1 MQPTVAD
8 VLALDPVRRGSPRVL
23 AAADRLD
30 TPVRWVHVVE
40 LADPREFLRGGE
52 FVLSTG
58 IALPADPAGL
68 DRFVSALADA
78 GAAALA
84 VEIGSRYV
92 RDLPR
97 PLVQSATAHRL
108 PLIVLQRQTQFIAVT
123 EAVHAEILAAQVAEL
138 RAAQRLHQVFTDL
151 AAAAASADDIV
162 ARASALAGVPVI
174 LADLG
179 HRVLACA
186 PGKEEVADLLAGFA
200 GRSRAV
206 AVNGRSGYDPAT
218 GWLVAMVGGHGADW
232 GRLIFA
238 LPAVPGPSD
247 HVLAEQAAT
256 TLALARLVRD
266 RRETPLRQAQTTLL
280 AALTGER
287 YADSVDLH
295 ARISALG
302 IPLAGHRLLPIVIAP
317 AGRAADSAPA
327 LASTLDAITS
337 GCQVMAVPVLA
348 GTLADGRVG
357 ALLALPAEADEDDTL
372 AEIAARLRSRGQP
385 GQPGQAGQP
394 VIGAGPAVT
403 SVAQAS
409 TSFLAAAQ
417 AVDAA
422 HLADP
427 AGSGAAA
434 GPVVRLADLGLAG
447 LLGQLA
453 DDPRVQAFAERQIG
467 PLLLHDDRAGT
478 DLAGLLTAFLRSG
491 GNKAETAQRVRL
503 ARPTLYER
511 LRQIEQILGVSLDT
525 AEIRLS
531 LHAALIAH
539 QAATDRSPAL

>member
-92 RDLPR
+92 RELPR

-108 PLIVLQRQTQFIAVT
+108 PLIVLERQTQFIAVT

-138 RAAQRLHQVFTDL
+138 RAAQRLHQIFTDL

-186 PGKEEVADLLAGFA
+186 PGQEQAADLLAGFA

-206 AVNGRSGYDPAT
+206 VVTGRSGYDPAT

-238 LPAVPGPSD
+238 LPAAPGPSD

-266 RRETPLRQAQTTLL
+266 QRETPLRQAQSALL
-280 AALTGER
+280 AALTGAR
-287 YADSVDLH
+287 YADPVDLH

-302 IPLAGHRLLPIVIAP
+302 IPLAARRLLPVVIGP
-317 AGRAADSAPA
+317 AGRVAASAPV
-327 LASTLDAITS
+327 LANMLDAVTS
-337 GCQVMAVPVLA
+337 GCQSMAVPVLA
-348 GTLADGRVG
+348 GTVADGRIG
-357 ALLALPAEADEDDTL
+357 ALLALPAEADEDETL
-372 AEIAARLRSRGQP
+372 TEIAARLRACGQP
-385 GQPGQAGQP
+385 GQP
-394 VIGAGPAVT
+394 VIGVGPAVT

-409 TSFLAAAQ
+409 ASFLAAAQ

-422 HLADP
+422 DLADP
-427 AGSGAAA
+427 SGHR
-434 GPVVRLADLGLAG
+434 PVVRLADLGLAG

-467 PLLLHDDRAGT
+467 PLLLHDDRSGT
-478 DLAGLLTAFLRSG
+478 DLAGLLTAYLRSG

-511 LRQIEQILGVSLDT
+511 LRQIEQILGASLDA
-525 AEIRLS
+525 AEVRLS
-531 LHAALIAH
+531 LHAALIVH
-539 QAATDRSPAL
+539 QAANNLSPAL

>member
-138 RAAQRLHQVFTDL
+138 RAAQRLHQIFTDL

-206 AVNGRSGYDPAT
+206 AVTGRSGYDPAT

-238 LPAVPGPSD
+238 LPAAPGPSD

-266 RRETPLRQAQTTLL
+266 RRETPLRQAQTALL

-287 YADSVDLH
+287 YADPVDLH

-327 LASTLDAITS
+327 LAGMLDAVTS
-337 GCQVMAVPVLA
+337 GCQVMAVPVLV
-348 GTLADGRVG
+348 GTLADGRIG
-357 ALLALPAEADEDDTL
+357 ALLALPAEADEDETL
-372 AEIAARLRSRGQP
+372 AEIAARLRTRGQP
-385 GQPGQAGQP
+385 GQPM
-394 VIGAGPAVT
+394 IGAGPAVT

-409 TSFLAAAQ
+409 TSFVAAAQ

-422 HLADP
+422 HLAYP

-511 LRQIEQILGVSLDT
+511 LRQIEQVLGVSLD
-525 AEIRLS
+525 AADVRLS